1 MNLVD
6 ILDEKLIKVQLIGK
20 TKDEILDE
28 LVRTLAL
35 GKDLNKH
42 EFEKVLLAVKNR
54 EELGSTGIGKGIC
67 IPHAQ
72 SDVFDKISL
81 VVGVSKEPIDFD
93 SPDNMKSRLFFL
105 VVAPVSAASA
115 HVEVLAAIARSCSS
129 SVFRRMLEKCKSSRE
144 VIQLFSE

>member
-1 MNLVD
+1 VNLVE
-6 ILDEKLIKVQLIGK
+6 ILDENLIKVPLTGK
-20 TKDEILDE
+20 TKDEILEE
-28 LVRTLAL
+28 LVQTLAK
-35 GKDLNKH
+35 GKDLSSFDYKA
-42 EFEKVLLAVKNR
+42 VLTAVKNR

-72 SDVFDKISL
+72 SEAIDKISL

-93 SPDNMKSRLFFL
+93 SPDHMKSKLFFL

-129 SVFRRMLEKCKSSRE
+129 SVFRRMLEQCKSSRE
-144 VIQLFSE
+144 IIQLFSE